1 MPRFSESLFE
11 SIRNFGRMSPTEGRR
26 RALEQP
32 TQYQQMGTTD
42 PLARSLGKMFG
53 GESR

>member
-32 TQYQQMGTTD
+32 TQYQQD
-42 PLARSLGKMFG
+42 VDVL
-53 GESR
+53 